1 MNFLAHIYLSGV
13 QDDVIIGN
21 FMGDYVKGH
30 DYNKYPP
37 LLRKGMI
44 IHRKIDSFTD
54 THPVV
59 SKHKSYFQPKYR
71 KYAGI
76 VTDIIYD
83 HFLSNDWYSFSDE
96 NFDDY
101 VNNIYRLLED
111 NIYRM
116 PDDLKRMVP
125 RLVKNRWLNLYR
137 DIEGIEGVLIGMSK
151 GTSLPAEADFAMY
164 ILRKHY
170 NEIKHDFSPYFNELI
185 AHINEQEK
193 LITDI
198 HEI

>member
-1 MNFLAHIYLSGV
+1 MNFLAHIFLSGTHE
-13 QDDVIIGN
+13 DVIVGN

-30 DYNKYPP
+30 DYNKFTP

-44 IHRKIDSFTD
+44 LHRRIDTFTD
-54 THPVV
+54 THLIV

-83 HFLSNDWYSFSDE
+83 HFLCNDWYAFTDE

-101 VNNIYRLLED
+101 VNNIYQILND
-111 NIYRM
+111 NINRM
-116 PDDLKRMVP
+116 PDDLKIIVP
-125 RLVKNRWLNLYR
+125 RLVKNRWLNMYKEI
-137 DIEGIEGVLIGMSK
+137 DGIKSVLIGMSK
-151 GTSLPAEADFAMY
+151 GTSLPPETDFAMF

-170 NEIKHDFSPYFNELI
+170 HEFKQDFPAFFTELI
-185 AHINEQEK
+185 TYLNEQENK
-193 LITDI
+193 N
-198 HEI
+198 EI